1 LNTRAALSAAATPG
15 ARGPAPPMPRIMGAI
30 AAAIA
35 LHAAVLVLRPGF
47 VGGRVSAPAASVL
60 AVRIVHAPAV
70 IEATVPV
77 AEPAPAPSVLPAQGR
92 DESQATKP
100 KAALAAETASVDR
113 KAEKAESRPP
123 ARALPQ
129 TEPVD
134 PSQRALAAAPDYA
147 FGLRLDPGPRPLDE
161 IEPDYPDGLRL
172 RSGTVVLRLLIS
184 DTGHVDDVSV
194 VRAEPVGVF
203 EQAAIEAFAKAR
215 FAPGMAGGRPVKSQ
229 IRVEVQFMP
238 INRGGRISGRS
249 Y

>member
-1 LNTRAALSAAATPG
+1 
-15 ARGPAPPMPRIMGAI
+15 MPRIMGAI
-30 AAAIA
+30 AAAIV
-35 LHAAVLVLRPGF
+35 LHAAVLILRPGA
-47 VGGRVSAPAASVL
+47 VGGRVSPPAASVL

-70 IEATVPV
+70 VEAAVPV
-77 AEPAPAPSVLPAQGR
+77 AEPSPSPSVVPAQGR
-92 DESQATKP
+92 DESQATKAKEP
-100 KAALAAETASVDR
+100 LAPETAPVDR

-123 ARALPQ
+123 ARSLPQ
-129 TEPVD
+129 TEPVE

-147 FGLRLDPGPRPLDE
+147 LGPRLDPGPRPLDE
-161 IEPDYPDGLRL
+161 IEPDYPDGLHL

-194 VRAEPVGVF
+194 VRAEPAGVF